1 MRTSMAVFLGVIM
14 LFSLFVAAIALCTA
28 LVGFVAWLRWR
39 IALLPHMRQSP
50 DLRTWYKREQVKDD
64 DRRCM
69 QRIAFGLVFLII
81 QLPFYIFL
89 GQRGLPY
96 RTVTL
101 GFAVFLLLRG
111 VYGHWLGGRTKLQHQ
126 VVAKASKAHH
136 AFDLLTLEEGAR
148 SREIMMRLFTAE
160 RVVRLGGYTFAAVG
174 FVAALA
180 WDAGAGGAL
189 PSLVLP

>member
-1 MRTSMAVFLGVIM
+1 MI
-14 LFSLFVAAIALCTA
+14 FSLFVTAIALCTA
-28 LVGFVAWLRWR
+28 IFGFIAWLRWR
-39 IALLPHMRQSP
+39 IALLPHLRQSP
-50 DLRTWYKREQVKDD
+50 DLRTWYKREKVKDD
-64 DRRCM
+64 DRRNM
-69 QRIAFGLVFLII
+69 QRIAFGMVFLIV
-81 QLPFYIFL
+81 QLPFFIFL
-89 GQRGLPY
+89 DQRTLPF

-101 GFAVFLLLRG
+101 GLGVYLALRG
-111 VYGHWLGGRTKLQHQ
+111 VYGHWLGGQIRLRHH
-126 VVAKASKAHH
+126 VMDKASKAHH

-160 RVVRLGGYTFAAVG
+160 RVIRLGGYTFAAAS